1 MGKVLALG
9 RVVEAQETIEGMK
22 ARLQRLDRPNGIETD
37 WVQIASPMA
46 GPNAGFSFMPE
57 IDDIAVIA
65 YVGKRPIVLG
75 FVYGGGMAPF
85 SDAANERVITSR
97 DGNSLMLIDGD
108 KSGITLVDKHENKI
122 VMDENGITISTSK
135 DLQLEAKGTTTII
148 GKTVELNP

>member
-37 WVQIASPMA
+37 LVQIASPMA

-97 DGNSLMLIDGD
+97 DGNSLMPVSYTHL
-108 KSGITLVDKHENKI
+108 TLP
-122 VMDENGITISTSK
+122 
-135 DLQLEAKGTTTII
+135 TTPY
-148 GKTVELNP
+148 V